1 MKTRNMITFM
11 IWRKQK
17 NFDTWILFQNLLLL
31 FAGGKSSLACP
42 RGISLAEVYDP
53 ALDEWKALPDMSTTR
68 YKCVGVTWQ
77 GKIHVV
83 GGFAENVDIE
93 SYGGKLNS
101 WILSSP
107 ISTLDAAGPN
117 RPPCQRLYLTVAPI
131 KTRLYFLAG
140 YRMPREDSRSISVV
154 HVFDTSAN
162 GDRWKSLVEN
172 TIYLICHS

>member
-17 NFDTWILFQNLLLL
+17 NFDTWILLQNLLLL

-53 ALDEWKALPDMSTTR
+53 APDEWKALPDMSTTR

-77 GKIHVV
+77 GKIHV
-83 GGFAENVDIE
+83 
-93 SYGGKLNS
+93 
-101 WILSSP
+101 LSSP

-131 KTRLYFLAG
+131 KTHLYFLAG

-162 GDRWKSLVEN
+162 EDRWRSFVAVAVWFLMLRHVSYCGSIALGSVTPEAREA
-172 TIYLICHS
+172 